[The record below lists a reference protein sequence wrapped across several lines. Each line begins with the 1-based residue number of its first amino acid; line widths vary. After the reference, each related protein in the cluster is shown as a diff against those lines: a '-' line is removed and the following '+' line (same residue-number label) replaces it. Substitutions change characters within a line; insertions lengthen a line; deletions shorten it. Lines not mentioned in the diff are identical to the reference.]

1 MRLAPEKLLAIR
13 GASVFVLAAL
23 LLLSPVCGA
32 FCQAQM
38 CDTPQAG
45 AEKSSCHESFNA
57 AADSSFSHVGSI
69 QNCAL
74 QRQPVAL
81 PVGFRSAPGD
91 SPLVKN
97 ATHGASPRAVRAAD
111 FHYGN
116 HLYPQF
122 SVSGE
127 WRSLSGFPEH
137 SPLVLRI

>member
-13 GASVFVLAAL
+13 GASVFVLAFL

-32 FCQAQM
+32 LCQAQM

-45 AEKSSCHESFNA
+45 GEKSSCHESSNT
-57 AADSSFSHVGSI
+57 AADSSFSHVSSI

-74 QRQPVAL
+74 QQQPVAL

-91 SPLVKN
+91 SPLVEN
-97 ATHGASPRAVRAAD
+97 ATHGTSPRAVWAAD
-111 FHYGN
+111 FHYDN

-122 SVSGE
+122 SASSD
-127 WRSLSGFPEH
+127 WRTLSGFP
-137 SPLVLRI
+137 